1 MVSLQIKKNLKPAPV
16 SFKEEGHA
24 YTLLSNQKLVP
35 GVTTI
40 CGLLDKPFL
49 VPWAAKEVW
58 KALTGK
64 HGEIVKW
71 REEVYESFILEA
83 KMAYR
88 RKATEA
94 KDSGTLAHDF
104 IEKWIDSKITGG
116 GFAEEL
122 HDPKAL
128 NAVEE
133 FKKWEIAHQITWL
146 ASELVV
152 GSQVH
157 EFGGKLDAL
166 AIVDGVPSIIDFK
179 TSNQIS
185 KDYFLQTAAY
195 EIALEEMGIK
205 VWQRVILRIPKDG
218 SVFEALVVPTPL
230 DLDRQ
235 AFLSLRQIQRWVSY
249 VGNEKNEVIDTAGKV
264 KPSEVGTKV
273 EVPIRGIIKDE
284 KVIFTK
290 VKKFKLRKGVRRV
303 SQSKKIKV
311 TV

>member
-1 MVSLQIKKNLKPAPV
+1 MISLQIKNNLREAPCDYR
-16 SFKEEGHA
+16 EEGDT
-24 YTLLSNQKLVP
+24 YTSKKDGKLWP
-35 GVTTI
+35 GTTTI
-40 CGLLDKPFL
+40 VSLLDKPFL
-49 VPWAAKEVW
+49 VSWAAKEVW

-64 HGEIVKW
+64 YKQVAAMQED
-71 REEVYESFILEA
+71 VYEAFILEA

-104 IEKWIDSKITGG
+104 IEKWIDSKIIGG

-235 AFLSLRQIQRWVSY
+235 TFLSLRQIQRWVSY

-273 EVPIRGIIKDE
+273 EVPICGIVKDE

-290 VKKFKLRKGVRRV
+290 VKKLRLRKGVRRV
-303 SQSKKIKV
+303 SQSKKIKI